1 MCLLNPLQDK
11 VVICKRQII
20 LICAGTVATTYILP
34 FHSLWNF
41 NDSFAY
47 SIVIC
52 YFLIK
57 CNSKKY
63 CKCQSNQCN
72 TYRCDKDRFVAFFM
86 CHTQAARQVITI
98 LLCGS
103 VSRPLHAIAAIR
115 CKTSGFTPKSN
126 IFLCKYFHSDSD
138 TTRTGTSCSSNQ

>member
-20 LICAGTVATTYILP
+20 LICAGTVATTDILP

-57 CNSKKY
+57 CNPRNTANASPIR
-63 CKCQSNQCN
+63 CN

-86 CHTQAARQVITI
+86 CHTTGSQAGNHHTVMRQCIQTI
-98 LLCGS
+98 ACNCELYGVKLQDLLPS
-103 VSRPLHAIAAIR
+103 PY
-115 CKTSGFTPKSN
+115 
-126 IFLCKYFHSDSD
+126 IFVQILP
-138 TTRTGTSCSSNQ
+138 

>member
-1 MCLLNPLQDK
+1 MTLPLNSNKNIVQGFLIYNVFAESLQDK

-86 CHTQAARQVITI
+86 CHTTGSQAGNHHTVMRQCIQTI
-98 LLCGS
+98 AC
-103 VSRPLHAIAAIR
+103 
-115 CKTSGFTPKSN
+115 N
-126 IFLCKYFHSDSD
+126 
-138 TTRTGTSCSSNQ
+138 CSYTV

>member
-86 CHTQAARQVITI
+86 CHTTGSQAGNHHKYLPCVRPSDYT
-98 LLCGS
+98 
-103 VSRPLHAIAAIR
+103 VS
-115 CKTSGFTPKSN
+115 
-126 IFLCKYFHSDSD
+126 
-138 TTRTGTSCSSNQ
+138 